1 MRTQADDGEAGVA
14 DMQTVDLARIS
25 GLSLAEVLKMVA
37 IPLFVIDRNHRVIC
51 WNRAIECLTGMSG
64 KDVLGTDQHW
74 RALYASKRPTMAD
87 LVVDAMHEEVIDSFY
102 DGNYGKSTVLDAAY
116 ETECFFPAL
125 GDKGKWLLCTAAPLL
140 DASGSIVG
148 AVETL
153 LDTTERKRVEENLRE
168 SEQRYREMSITDSL
182 TKLFNS
188 RHFFNQLKLEAER
201 AERYGHPLS
210 LMLLDIDNFKEYND
224 LYGHLEGDRA
234 LVVLADVIRKTL
246 RVTDT
251 AFRYG
256 GEEFTVI
263 LPETDAAESLE
274 VAERLR
280 KGFAASWLSPLS
292 KLKCCVTI
300 SIGVS
305 RYLPGETVPSFLDRV
320 DGAMYRAKQRGKN
333 QVCQGNGTE
342 QNGQVA

>member
-1 MRTQADDGEAGVA
+1 
-14 DMQTVDLARIS
+14 
-25 GLSLAEVLKMVA
+25 
-37 IPLFVIDRNHRVIC
+37 
-51 WNRAIECLTGMSG
+51 
-64 KDVLGTDQHW
+64 
-74 RALYASKRPTMAD
+74 MAD
-87 LVVDAMHEEVIDSFY
+87 LVVDAMQEEVIDSFY
-102 DGNYGKSTVLDAAY
+102 EGNYGKSPVLDSAY
-116 ETECFFPAL
+116 ETESFFPAL
-125 GDKGKWLLCTAAPLL
+125 GEEGKWLFCTAAPLL
-140 DASGSIVG
+140 DTSGCIVG

-153 LDTTERKRVEENLRE
+153 LDTTERKRVEDNLRE
-168 SEQRYREMSITDSL
+168 SEKRYREMSITDSL

-224 LYGHLEGDRA
+224 LYGHLEGDSA
-234 LVVLADVIRKTL
+234 LVVLADVIRKIL
-246 RVTDT
+246 RITDT

-280 KGFAASWLSPLS
+280 KGFASSWLSPLS

-305 RYLPGETVPSFLDRV
+305 RYLPGETVPSFLNRV

-333 QVCQGNGTE
+333 QVCHGNGTE
-342 QNGQVA
+342 QTGQVA